1 VREWTNPSDII
12 MNANIQIFDGIKT
25 TKIHEILINS
35 SIDLISPII
44 QIISMLLDY
53 VATIIENKSLEY
65 SKTKICQPLN
75 P

>member
-1 VREWTNPSDII
+1 VREWTQIHQII

-44 QIISMLLDY
+44 QIISMLLVDY
-53 VATIIENKSLEY
+53 VATIIENKSLSIQRRRY
-65 SKTKICQPLN
+65 AN
-75 P
+75 R

>member
-1 VREWTNPSDII
+1 MDANPSDII

-44 QIISMLLDY
+44 QIISMLLVDY
-53 VATIIENKSLEY
+53 VATIIENKSLSIQRRRY
-65 SKTKICQPLN
+65 AN
-75 P
+75 R